1 MTNVNLI
8 EILLSL
14 IGVITGGGSL
24 LTLRIMSAR
33 HDVRLAHVE
42 EQLDDLRKEFRALKE
57 EFLRTSGG
65 FRQRE

>member
-1 MTNVNLI
+1 MNTVGVI
-8 EILLSL
+8 EIVISL
-14 IGVITGGGSL
+14 IGVLTGGGSL

-42 EQLDDLRKEFRALKE
+42 RQLDELRNEFRSLKE

-65 FRQRE
+65 LRRGD